1 VFAGSAK
8 YSGPKTFSP
17 AEPPVDAPG
26 QPARGGKVKA
36 GTRPA
41 QPVGVGAF
49 TLSNRA
55 VSKSFDGRCSGER
68 IYGRDFK
75 HEIEADIA
83 DPFDGAQCTKCAGNL
98 KRTRTIEFGHIFKY
112 DHFYTEKHDGFF
124 TDRDGSKKL
133 MYMGAYGIGI
143 DRAIA
148 TIVEKHH
155 DDKGI
160 IWPAQVA
167 PYLVHLIGLDLQDSV
182 IKTKVEKLYHQLLEA
197 GIEVLYDDHEETR
210 AGEKFATAD
219 LIGNP
224 IRLVISKRT
233 EDKIEWKKRRETES
247 TLLTDTELLNKLN
260 LLINN

>member
-1 VFAGSAK
+1 V
-8 YSGPKTFSP
+8 
-17 AEPPVDAPG
+17 
-26 QPARGGKVKA
+26 
-36 GTRPA
+36 
-41 QPVGVGAF
+41 
-49 TLSNRA
+49 N
-55 VSKSFDGRCSGER
+55 
-68 IYGRDFK
+68 YGRDFK

-83 DPFDGAQCTKCAGNL
+83 DPYNDAQCSKCSKKLKLTK
-98 KRTRTIEFGHIFKY
+98 TIEFGHIFKY

-124 TDRDGSKKL
+124 TDKDGSKKL

-155 DDKGI
+155 DDHGI

-167 PYLVHLIGLDLQDSV
+167 PYTVHLIGLDLQDV
-182 IKTKVEKLYHQLLEA
+182 EIKEKVEKLYHQLLKAE
-197 GIEVLYDDHEETR
+197 IEVLYDDRDEAR

-233 EDKIEWKKRRETES
+233 GDQVEWKRRSEKES
-247 TLLTDTELLNKLN
+247 KLISVDRVIKKIKELNMSSRT
-260 LLINN
+260 